1 MKNAEKERKEYLYNN
16 PFDNMDYD
24 FESPDQYFV
33 QRTGGQMAPGGGRP
47 NQPGW
52 MPPSWGAPPNQ
63 PGRPMPFPGGGPGQS
78 PMGPPPRFIPTAP
91 MTQSFAGG
99 INRCLFRNTYIW
111 IRNGRSFWFFPTS
124 ISRNMI
130 FGFRWSNRNGW
141 VPRTIQRDNI
151 LTFTCSFF

>member
-1 MKNAEKERKEYLYNN
+1 MLKKERKEFLYNN

-33 QRTGGQMAPGGGRP
+33 QRTGGQMAPGGGRQ
-47 NQPGW
+47 NQPSW

-78 PMGPPPRFIPTAP
+78 PMGPPPSFTPAAP
-91 MTQSFAGG
+91 MAQAYSGG
-99 INRCLFRNTYIW
+99 SMNRCLFRNTYVW
-111 IRNGRSFWFFPTS
+111 MRNGRSFWFFPTA

-130 FGFRWSNRNGW
+130 FGFRWSSRNGW
-141 VPRTIQRDNI
+141 VPRTIQRENI